1 MTTKE
6 FSCIATKQKKKKCFK
21 ESALVT
27 SMKIVDKNPRDVTF
41 QVSCPGLI
49 PPSPNKTFYNANC
62 TLVHAPL
69 STKMSSL
76 TSCHNKILI
85 LPMPT
90 FL

>member
-1 MTTKE
+1 MTTEE
-6 FSCIATKQKKKKCFK
+6 FCYIATKQKKKCFR

-41 QVSCPGLI
+41 QVSYPGWI

-62 TLVHAPL
+62 TFVHAPL

-76 TSCHNKILI
+76 TSFHNKILI